1 MAESM
6 LFVLAT
12 YALMLAAFY
21 WAKHRFFHIGVMVS
35 VMVIDLG
42 FPIWLVFN
50 RDWYKRLIEQEE
62 ILSFMIWMHF
72 MLVLAL
78 YALYVMQILT
88 ARKMLKGEMAVRPD
102 HRTQGIGVLIVRG
115 LVIASAA
122 MLIDPSDA
130 A

>member
-21 WAKHRFFHIGVMVS
+21 WAKYRFFHISVMIS

-42 FPIWLVFN
+42 FPVWLVFN

-88 ARKMLKGEMAVRPD
+88 ARKMLKGEMEVKPD

>member
-1 MAESM
+1 MADSM
-6 LFVLAT
+6 MFVLGT
-12 YALMLAAFY
+12 YVLMLIAFFLVKY
-21 WAKHRFFHIGVMVS
+21 RPLHISIMSS
-35 VMVIDLG
+35 VMVLDFL

-78 YALYVMQILT
+78 YALYVMQIIT
-88 ARKMLKGEMAVRPD
+88 AHRMLKGEMEVKPD
-102 HRTQGIGVLIVRG
+102 HRSQGIAVLIVRG

-130 A
+130 Q